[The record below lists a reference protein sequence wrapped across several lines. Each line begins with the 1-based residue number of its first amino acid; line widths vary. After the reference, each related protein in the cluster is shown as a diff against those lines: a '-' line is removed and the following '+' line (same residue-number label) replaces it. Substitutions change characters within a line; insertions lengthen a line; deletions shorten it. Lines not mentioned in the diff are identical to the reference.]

1 VLKLLLSSGAAATVN
16 QRGFLGNTALSRAC
30 RQGHEGAVRALL
42 ATPGVDPNVGND
54 KLQFPLHFAAFQRH
68 AGVVRLMLESGLC
81 DTTVTDR
88 KGRTPAEDTKDV
100 AIREMIL
107 GAARS

>member
-1 VLKLLLSSGAAATVN
+1 MLKLLLSSGAAATVN

-54 KLQFPLHFAAFQRH
+54 NALYPNLSHQEFREAREK
-68 AGVVRLMLESGLC
+68 RLM
-81 DTTVTDR
+81 DR
-88 KGRTPAEDTKDV
+88 GEGWA
-100 AIREMIL
+100 
-107 GAARS
+107 